1 MNGVR
6 ININAGGSGSV
17 AAVQIKFDL
26 LYYSIED
33 TIEDLRSLNRRINNV
48 NLEEATESIDK
59 RIQTECAKKDNLET
73 TAQQFN
79 TFLSNAIYV
88 DTSVAQNV
96 KQSQKTFY
104 KDFPWLRPQDVD
116 AEPGFWEQLA
126 NSWNEFWGD
135 VGDWIGN
142 LVTNIVEWV
151 KEHAVEII
159 VGLVCIVVG
168 AVLTYLTG
176 GAFLAALLAG
186 LKAAAI
192 SGLIGGAISGV
203 LALFTGGDF
212 WEAFGDGFAS
222 GFMWGG
228 IFSAIS
234 SAISA
239 IRGFMHGAN
248 AVDDVVNVTDD
259 VVNSTDDVANVADD
273 AIKSFETPGGL
284 KDKYPKAY
292 EHLKGEVVNG
302 KAKGYHYNMKGSN
315 GKVLK
320 VVEGP
325 DKFGVYNAKVSINGI
340 EKRALSSMFPDEW
353 TAQQVSNAIDEAVN
367 LASKL
372 PVKPNMAYAYSV
384 NLSNG
389 MPIRVCFDNMGR
401 FVNAFPLFTP

>member
-1 MNGVR
+1 MNIVR

-17 AAVQIKFDL
+17 AAVQTKFDL

-48 NLEEATESIDK
+48 NGGPHNLNDAVSGVDK

-79 TFLSNAIYV
+79 TFLNNATAV

-96 KQSQKTFY
+96 KQNQKTFY
-104 KDFPWLRPQDVD
+104 KDFPWLRPQDVN
-116 AEPGFWEQLA
+116 AEPSFWEQLA

-135 VGDWIGN
+135 VGDWICN

-212 WEAFGDGFAS
+212 WDAFGDGFAS

-248 AVDDVVNVTDD
+248 AVDDVINVADD

-273 AIKSFETPGGL
+273 VINSTDDTLANNRANGKEFANKSFENFNSKYKNAVEEVTVKTPSGVKTRFDAMGL
-284 KDKYPKAY
+284 DS
-292 EHLKGEVVNG
+292 KGKVVVNEF
-302 KAKGYHYNMKGSN
+302 K
-315 GKVLK
+315 
-320 VVEGP
+320 
-325 DKFGVYNAKVSINGI
+325 
-340 EKRALSSMFPDEW
+340 SSA
-353 TAQQVSNAIDEAVN
+353 TAPLTKNQ
-367 LASKL
+367 KL
-372 PVKPNMAYAYSV
+372 
-384 NLSNG
+384 
-389 MPIRVCFDNMGR
+389 
-401 FVNAFPLFTP
+401 AFPEIYEKGATVVGKGKGIFTGGYQVPPGTKVEIIRPK